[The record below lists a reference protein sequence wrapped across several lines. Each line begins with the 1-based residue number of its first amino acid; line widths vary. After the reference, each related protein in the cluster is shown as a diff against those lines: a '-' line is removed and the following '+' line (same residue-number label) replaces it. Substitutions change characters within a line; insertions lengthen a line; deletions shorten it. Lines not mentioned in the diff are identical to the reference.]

1 MTETIVGVRTLV
13 DLTNHCGNRRE
24 RRDDGRRVIAF
35 AMRFFLAFVLF
46 AVAVIRCDVSAAQPS
61 LGMPRIGLLLA
72 ASDANAAELEAFR
85 TGLSE
90 NGIAPDKDVQLAV
103 RYSAPDQGPGEDPAS
118 ELSRMSAT
126 VLIGSS
132 LREVLALK
140 RALPRTPIV
149 MVAIGDPIATGLA
162 ESLERPGGFVT
173 GLSDFRADYADARL
187 AILGDLL
194 PGRRRFGFLYN
205 PDAPTVNIT
214 EQAAL
219 RRGILLVPLP
229 ARTPGEIDA
238 VLADARNSPMDAILV
253 VPFPASFQKRR
264 GIGEWASARNLPLMF
279 GYAEFM
285 DLPDEIGGIAAYG
298 TDLLDLYRR
307 AAGYAAAIL
316 RGADVSELPI
326 RRPEKANLVLNL
338 GVARR
343 LGITIAEDVMRRA
356 DRVIP

>member
-1 MTETIVGVRTLV
+1 MELAKQSA
-13 DLTNHCGNRRE
+13 NRRE
-24 RRDDGRRVIAF
+24 RRDRGRRAIACVV
-35 AMRFFLAFVLF
+35 RFFLGFVLF
-46 AVAVIRCDVSAAQPS
+46 AVAIIRGDVSSAQPS
-61 LGMPRIGLLLA
+61 VGMPRIGLLLA
-72 ASDANAAELEAFR
+72 ASDANTAELEAFR
-85 TGLSE
+85 MGLSE
-90 NGIAPDKDVQLAV
+90 NGIVPDKDVELAV
-103 RYSAPDQGPGEDPAS
+103 RYSAPDQGPGEDPAF
-118 ELSRMSAT
+118 ELSRMSVS

-149 MVAIGDPIATGLA
+149 MVAVGDPIGTGLA

-187 AILGDLL
+187 AILSELL

-205 PDAPTVNIT
+205 PDAPTVKIT

-219 RRGILLVPLP
+219 RRGIILVPLP

-253 VPFPASFQKRR
+253 VPFPASFQTRR
-264 GIGEWASARNLPLMF
+264 GIGAWASARNLPLMF

-316 RGADVSELPI
+316 RGANVSELPI
-326 RRPEKANLVLNL
+326 RRPEKANLVLNP

-343 LGITIAEDVMRRA
+343 LGIAIPQDVMTQA